1 MKDKKLSKRIDVA
14 IKKEEEAYA
23 FYIDLSENTDKN
35 SVKGTIKWIAEEE
48 KKHRIFLIKY
58 RNGQLESDA
67 FQLNDATYY
76 KIAEHQREPD
86 IAKGMKNEHVYQ
98 VATHRELRSYK
109 FYTDLATLHPEGKT
123 RDIILKMA
131 NEELKPKEKLE
142 YLYSNTAFPQTAGG

>member
-23 FYIDLSENTDKN
+23 LYIDLAENTDKN
-35 SVKGTIKWIAEEE
+35 SVKGTIKWTVEEE

-58 RNGQLESDA
+58 RNGQLEPDA
-67 FQLNDATYY
+67 FQLNDATCY

-98 VATHRELRSYK
+98 VAAHRELRSYK

-123 RDIILKMA
+123 RDIILQMA
-131 NEELKPKEKLE
+131 NEELKPKENKWPMK
-142 YLYSNTAFPQTAGG
+142 S